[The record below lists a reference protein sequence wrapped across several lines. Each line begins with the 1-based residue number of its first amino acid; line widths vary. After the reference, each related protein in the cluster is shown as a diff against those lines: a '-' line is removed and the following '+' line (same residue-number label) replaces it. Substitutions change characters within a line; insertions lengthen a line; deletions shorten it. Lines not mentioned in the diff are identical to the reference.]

1 MKVLVVFLMVVG
13 LSLAGRGRKKTWYG
27 PVTSETECSAATRSP
42 SVVFKSEDIATSL
55 CGDVK
60 KMTFI

>member
-42 SVVFKSEDIATSL
+42 SVVFKS
-55 CGDVK
+55 
-60 KMTFI
+60 